1 MSADNDNTV
10 IANKRARIDAT
21 HRFQAGRTALLLID
35 MQTGFLH
42 PEAALAVPPAW
53 DIVPTLQRVLA
64 FFRQR
69 QMPVIFTAFVADPR
83 IPTLRVDPFGIEHL
97 PPIAGQPTGF
107 GHPSGNCQRDAVGPE
122 SPEIIPE
129 LAPLPSEPVIQGY
142 SLDKFYGAPL
152 DQVLRARDIRCLLM
166 GGVMTDLCV
175 LATLFSATTREYRVT
190 LLEDGVATLWP
201 DIQKATLDIV
211 ARKLGRVL
219 SARAALAEL
228 DTLAS

>member
-1 MSADNDNTV
+1 MT
-10 IANKRARIDAT
+10 ANGNVMTDRRARVEAT

-42 PEAALAVPPAW
+42 PEASLSVPPAQ
-53 DIVPTLQRVLA
+53 DIVPTLQRVLT
-64 FFRQR
+64 FFRR
-69 QMPVIFTAFVADPR
+69 RGMPALFTAFVASPHV
-83 IPTLRVDPFGIEHL
+83 PTLRVDPFGIEHL
-97 PPIAGQPTGF
+97 PPLAGQPTGF
-107 GHPSGNCQRDAVGPE
+107 GHPSGNCQLDATGPE
-122 SPEIIPE
+122 SPAIIPE

-142 SLDKFYGAPL
+142 SLDKFYGTPL
-152 DQVLRARDIRCLLM
+152 DQILRARDIRCLLM

-201 DIQKATLDIV
+201 DIQKAALDIV

-219 SARAALAEL
+219 SAQAALAEL
-228 DTLAS
+228 ENLSA